1 MQNRITDYIDGMIE
15 SKLNN
20 DGARMLE
27 LQKQYTNMN
36 VSVTDVGDAIL
47 YSLEGVMQHVDS
59 VQAMQEARLR
69 IYFLSMPEDVRK
81 KLLDFFEDYEPEFY
95 QTLKRVEE
103 ENK

>member
-15 SKLNN
+15 AKLNN
-20 DGARMLE
+20 DGSRMLE

-81 KLLDFFEDYEPEFY
+81 RLLDFFEDYEPEFY
-95 QTLKRVEE
+95 QILKRIEE
-103 ENK
+103 ETY

>member
-15 SKLNN
+15 AKLNN
-20 DGARMLE
+20 DGSRMLE

-59 VQAMQEARLR
+59 VHAMMEARLR
-69 IYFLSMPEDVRK
+69 VMFMNMPEEVKEDI
-81 KLLDFFEDYEPEFY
+81 LASFEDYEPEFY
-95 QTLKRVEE
+95 ETLKQL
-103 ENK
+103 